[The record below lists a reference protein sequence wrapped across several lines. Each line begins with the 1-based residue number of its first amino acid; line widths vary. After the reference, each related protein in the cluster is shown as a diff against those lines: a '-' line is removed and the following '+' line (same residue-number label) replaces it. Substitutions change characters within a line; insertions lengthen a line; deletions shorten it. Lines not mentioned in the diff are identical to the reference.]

1 MIRLNEVQ
9 RVIKMVAG
17 VSLFV
22 AGVLLTGGCKKDTNK
37 APDFETQTPGLKTT
51 SEMTKADSMFSK
63 KIVWFD
69 SIMDNYKTI
78 PNYSLNKQFSIDSAL
93 WYMES
98 WFNAKYAFPDESFI
112 NVVHRDTAISVSLSQ
127 GLVSMDG
134 IYNKITSVKSLTT
147 DKYSG
152 LGFSKKALILVHLK
166 QLSASSLSQIDFELH
181 MTFGE
186 LGTKERSENPFGD
199 DDAWKYGDEAGKC
212 HEPGFV
218 GQDAGELIQNEINTR
233 RANILVSPP
242 PGYVFSYGPNEE
254 KIVYGF
260 EFANPDDDTRDNDL
274 DMLIFYRTS
283 EYTNLSPLTAEGRC
297 LEPYTMNFHYFGE
310 WEVINNK
317 LPERENKP
325 SNWTFMTCDL
335 LGEQYPSTEGYT
347 IIHHLNSLVSTKN

>member
-1 MIRLNEVQ
+1 M
-9 RVIKMVAG
+9 
-17 VSLFV
+17 
-22 AGVLLTGGCKKDTNK
+22 LTGGCKKDTNK
-37 APDFETQTPGLKTT
+37 APDFETQTPDLKTT

-112 NVVHRDTAISVSLSQ
+112 NVVHRDTVISVSLSQ

-283 EYTNLSPLTAEGRC
+283 EHTNLSPLTAEGRC

-317 LPERENKP
+317 LPERENRP
-325 SNWTFMTCDL
+325 SHWTFMTCDL
-335 LGEQYPSTEGYT
+335 LGEQYPNGSNV
-347 IIHHLNSLVSTKN
+347 IIHHKNSLTYALRYLVREDWIQEEELFYTQ